1 MPILKVKHNGVWEE
15 VAGTS
20 WHTHTMNDITNF
32 PSNLPA
38 DVLELQGL
46 VGDKSVLEQITEAV
60 ANKADSDHIH
70 ENILQLYDTVSGTG
84 TIEISNAVSG
94 CELEINLSSETY
106 SDFSSV
112 KVGLI
117 AGDTFKT
124 VTSDASGLV
133 TGLNSSS
140 DFTLTLSSSNSSINL
155 DKVVI
160 TCTYQID
167 LNKVLVDRVLH
178 VENVVVDETFSKS
191 GAAADA
197 KLTGDAITNINNEI
211 DKLSDVAFSGDYND
225 LVNKPDIVNSNVTV
239 SDTYDATSSAAMS
252 GKAVAEALKTVEV
265 DVAGLAEVATSGD
278 YNDLI
283 NKPTIPSIDGLAT
296 ETYVNEQIAAID
308 IPEYA
313 QQVQADWTETDESS
327 PAYIKNK
334 PSISADGSLPVP
346 QSAEVGQY
354 LMVSGVDDDGA
365 ITSMTTVDTTTSDW
379 ETMINKPFGEEK
391 NQVDIFPLTRCE
403 NFTLDTEFNLY
414 IYGIQTDCTLTIG
427 ENYNVSWDGAEY
439 TCEAIDVS
447 AAWGGLPIVA
457 FGNGTAFDFSG
468 NNEPFIVM
476 CNNDNGYLTLVC
488 LTHTEPCDHHDVR
501 VYKETAN
508 ITKIDPKFLPAGS
521 GGVSSWNDLTDKP
534 FGYNSIKTE
543 VLAEQTFSGLLE
555 SSGVVSL
562 SYPLSL
568 DVSKSYIVVLNGK
581 EYICASREVF
591 EDGNLIVLIGNGEI
605 AGFEKTEEP
614 FTIMTDSSKSVI
626 LISDYPEDTCTLAIY
641 RDESILVSETT
652 YDGFAYA
659 PTYGAYGCP
668 VSPSGYALT
677 LGETYTVKWDGVT
690 YTCAAQDMSALI
702 TGAIAL
708 GNLSEFGG
716 TGNNE
721 PFVIGWTTDGV
732 TYLSFDTNDS
742 HTVDIR
748 IETIKT
754 LDAKFLP
761 MDAIDARIEKLI
773 GEAFAA
779 IPRAEEASF

>member
-1 MPILKVKHNGVWEE
+1 MPVLKVKYNGVWEE
-15 VAGTS
+15 VAGVS

-38 DVLELQGL
+38 DVLELQTL
-46 VGDKSVLEQITEAV
+46 VGDKSVLDQITEVV
-60 ANKADSDHIH
+60 ANKADVDHIH
-70 ENILQLYDTVSGTG
+70 ENILQLYDTVSGTE
-84 TIEISNAVSG
+84 TIEISDAIPD

-106 SDFSSV
+106 SDFSNI
-112 KVGLI
+112 KVSLI
-117 AGDTFKT
+117 TDDIFYTAM
-124 VTSDASGLV
+124 SDANGHV
-133 TGLNSSS
+133 IGLNSLS
-140 DFTLTLSSSNSSINL
+140 DFTLTLSSANSSISL
-155 DKVVI
+155 DKI
-160 TCTYQID
+160 IINCTYQID

-211 DKLSDVAFSGDYND
+211 DRLSDVAFSGDYND

-283 NKPTIPSIDGLAT
+283 NKPTIPSINGLAT

-308 IPEYA
+308 IPEYV

-365 ITSMTTVDTTTSDW
+365 ITSMTTVDTTASDW
-379 ETMINKPFGEEK
+379 ETMANKPFGEEK
-391 NQVDIFPLTRCE
+391 NQMDILPLTRYE

-414 IYGIQTDCTLTIG
+414 AYGIQTDCTLTVG
-427 ENYNVSWDGAEY
+427 ENYNVSWDGVEY
-439 TCEAIDVS
+439 TCEAIDVG
-447 AAWGGLPIVA
+447 AAWGGLQIVA
-457 FGNGTAFDFSG
+457 FGNGTEFGYSG

-476 CNNDNGYLTLVC
+476 CNNENGYLTLVC
-488 LTHTEPCDHHDVR
+488 LTHTEPCEYHDVR
-501 VYKETAN
+501 IYQNTTS
-508 ITKIDPKFLPAGS
+508 ITKIDPKFLPTTS
-521 GGVSSWNDLTDKP
+521 GVSSWNDLTDKP
-534 FGYNSIKTE
+534 FGEDKIKTE
-543 VLAEQTFSGLLE
+543 VLAEQTFSGLVE
-555 SSGVVSL
+555 NSGLVQL
-562 SYPLSL
+562 SYALPLN
-568 DVSKSYIVVLNGK
+568 VSKNYIVTLNGE
-581 EYICASREVF
+581 EYICTSREVA
-591 EDGNLIVLIGNGEI
+591 EDGESIILIGDGTI
-605 AGFEKTEEP
+605 AGFEGSGEP
-614 FTIMTDSSKSVI
+614 FTIIIDSSLSAI
-626 LISDYPEDTCTLAIY
+626 IFNDYPEDTCTFSIYCDDSVLLA
-641 RDESILVSETT
+641 ETT

-668 VSPSGYALT
+668 VSPSGYTLT
-677 LGETYTVKWDGVT
+677 LGETYTVKWDGVI
-690 YTCAAQDMSALI
+690 YTCVAQDMSALI

-721 PFVIGWTTDGV
+721 PFAIGWTADGV
-732 TYLSFDTNDS
+732 TYFSFDTNDS

-761 MDAIDARIEKLI
+761 MDAIDARIEELI